1 MKKTLLC
8 VALILFYALL
18 LAGNVSLEQ
27 ASEAAGTYLEKLGYQ
42 GSCVL
47 DREIGPEPGS
57 AYVFQLA
64 PRGYI
69 VAGGSDE
76 LPPVLAW
83 SLQNSFAAGDGD
95 LLAEL
100 LEADIALRLEHM
112 DAAAREDNRNLWRN
126 LNPSRDDFQQW
137 PPEGSTFTGGWI
149 KTQWTQNSPYND
161 LCPIDPV
168 SEQRSVAGCPAVAMA
183 QIVNYYQT
191 INGTA
196 FTDADDYYHSYA
208 GRNFW
213 IDNDHALHGFP
224 SWPQL
229 NGYLA
234 DMMQHYK
241 YGQDQTPTDMA
252 ALVYACGVAMEQV
265 YSSAGSG
272 TFAVAQAFAGFQ
284 RFGFQSMEL
293 LTDAAPDLYDRMAQN
308 MMDAQ
313 PVHLAVVT
321 PAWDAGHN
329 VVVDGY
335 NTDGF
340 FHLNFGW
347 GGPYS
352 GWYLLPDQI
361 PYNLSVIEGAI
372 VDISPRQYLFAL
384 PDTLQFIEWEDVT
397 QPQILEV
404 INISDAPLSVE
415 AIEHVYDPTGL
426 GEVVLSIFPDA
437 ANLPQ
442 QLQPG
447 QSLMIEL
454 WWTFLDKSVR
464 SLIEGS
470 LTIVHSYGVTSV
482 PMLIESSL
490 FTANDDQI
498 QPPAPGIL
506 AWPNPFRSRLNL
518 KGCPE
523 EEIEA
528 SIYNA
533 RGQLVRR
540 LAGTGKLSWEPG
552 PELGSGVYLIR
563 VERAGKLLTRRV
575 LKLK

>member
-27 ASEAAGTYLEKLGYQ
+27 ASEAARTYLEKLGYQ

-47 DREIGPEPGS
+47 DREIGPEPCS
-57 AYVFQLA
+57 AYVFRMA
-64 PRGYI
+64 PQGYI

-83 SLQNSFAAGDGD
+83 SMQNSFAAGDGD

-112 DAAAREDNRNLWRN
+112 DAAAREGNRNLWRN
-126 LNPSRDDFQQW
+126 LNPNRDDFQQW
-137 PPEGSTFTGGWI
+137 PPEGSTVTGGWI
-149 KTQWTQNSPYND
+149 ETQWTQNSPYND

-284 RFGFQSMEL
+284 RFGFQGMEL

-335 NTDGF
+335 NTGGF

-372 VDISPRQYLFAL
+372 VDISPRQYLFAV
-384 PDTLQFIEWEDVT
+384 PDTLQFIDWEDVT

-415 AIEHVYDPTGL
+415 AIEAVYDPAGL
-426 GEVVLSIFPDA
+426 GESVLSIFPDA

-442 QLQPG
+442 QILPG

-454 WWTFLDKSVR
+454 WWTFLDKSFR

-498 QPPAPGIL
+498 QPPAHGIL
-506 AWPNPFRSRLNL
+506 VCPNPFRSRLNL
-518 KGCPE
+518 KGSPE

-540 LAGTGKLSWEPG
+540 LTGKGELSWEPG

-563 VERAGKLLTRRV
+563 VEQDGKLFSKRI